1 MEKILKPVY
10 EFTFNK
16 NTFEYVAG
24 NAAFYDFRGVN
35 NIYDTMKNNLLV
47 GESEANLRKMIDEE
61 NYTNA
66 FTMHIADKN
75 RNVSFVVCRLLKEE
89 AEDVVGIR
97 MIEMDRLFDE
107 YNSLQL
113 IEREAD
119 ALLSQYDC
127 VYYSYDRKSDE
138 IVCYSYD
145 MGKNMFGKKGLSV
158 WQNEVKEKITREC
171 HDAFDGFVTNLR
183 NGTRNIECTVSD
195 KADGKVTLFVG
206 TAVYDEDVHLKTV
219 GRMGDPNM
227 VSSHE
232 LTRRD
237 QLTGLFL
244 KETITNYAKRRIDEQ
259 KRKTILAIIDID
271 DFKNVND
278 NFGHAKGDEVL
289 KKCAAIIQSQSEPY
303 GKAGRIGGDEFLVVF
318 DKGDDFEGI
327 KNVLRSIKNNV
338 YSSYTDEN
346 DGFHVSTSIGLS
358 VYPDDTNGKYETMF
372 KLADCLLYRAKRK
385 GKNRWIVY
393 NREKHGAIEDV
404 LSNGI
409 QKVGLSDMRGID
421 KSELV
426 CKITNMMICGTQY
439 PIENILYDIMN
450 YFAIER
456 INLYNKDNR
465 IIVSQLGDQLLS
477 ADRPKIAPN
486 YIYNEDYLKMFDGG
500 VLVLNNTKY
509 FDKKIQPVYDE
520 LMELSAHSIMQ
531 FELKGESGG
540 HYLLSL
546 EAVKE
551 NITWNMS
558 DMGYFRIL
566 TKVMEHIL

>member
-16 NTFEYVAG
+16 NTLEYVAG

-47 GESEANLRKMIDEE
+47 GDSEANLRRMIDEE

-75 RNVSFVVCRLLKEE
+75 RDVFFVVCRLLKEE
-89 AEDVVGIR
+89 SEDIVGIR

-145 MGKNMFGKKGLSV
+145 MGKNMYGRKGLSV
-158 WQNEVKEKITREC
+158 WQNEVKEKISREC

-195 KADGKVTLFVG
+195 KTDGKVTLFVG
-206 TAVYDEDVHLKTV
+206 TAVYDEDVHIKTV

-259 KRKTILAIIDID
+259 KQKTILAIIDID

-289 KKCAAIIQSQSEPY
+289 KKCAAIIQSQSESY

-358 VYPDDTNGKYETMF
+358 VYPDDTDGKYETMF

-456 INLYNKDNR
+456 INLYDKKNKT
-465 IIVSQLGDQLLS
+465 IVSQLGDQLLS
-477 ADRPKIAPN
+477 SDCPKVAPN

-509 FDKKIQPVYDE
+509 FDKKIQRVYDE

-540 HYLLSL
+540 EYLLSL